1 MPLHLETPWDSS
13 WANSID
19 FYPGTSFTYLV
30 PMAAHTSL
38 SLYSNML
45 GFVTMQK
52 TEQQI
57 LSSGLQ
63 DMQALPLNRLF
74 ASHACLPS
82 NESSLECQLDSH
94 VEKLDNM
101 YVDSM
106 SAWTEQTPIAEYVY
120 PNDDYATTVST
131 NYCCEVALSVCL
143 CFWRVS
149 YLPPFYKNS
158 LSLTGV
164 ISGISRWGNTRIF
177 FIHRWRIWI
186 SRALW
191 PCNQKTA
198 TRTMFLC
205 RMPARWKFPVHTM
218 STCGSVSQYLRVVMR
233 SRQQSIARRSTA
245 GSATCLWPSSSP
257 LRICHRMTRTAKR
270 VYMPK

>member
-158 LSLTGV
+158 LSLAGV

-177 FIHRWRIWI
+177 SSTGGGFGSHVPSGLAIRKLQQGQCFCAGSRWVAVG
-186 SRALW
+186 AL
-191 PCNQKTA
+191 PTPDK
-198 TRTMFLC
+198 
-205 RMPARWKFPVHTM
+205 P
-218 STCGSVSQYLRVVMR
+218 RVVL
-233 SRQQSIARRSTA
+233 RQR
-245 GSATCLWPSSSP
+245 
-257 LRICHRMTRTAKR
+257 
-270 VYMPK
+270 